1 MRKAI
6 IGIAA
11 NQDKDYK
18 EYRLNKSYL
27 DAIISAGGLP
37 VVLPIVSDESIIK
50 EYIKVLDGLLLTGGA
65 DPDPL
70 IYGENSLPFMGS
82 IDPLRDNFE
91 LQVFKYAFRADLS
104 ILGICKG
111 IQIINIA
118 MGGTLYQDLHS
129 QRKGVLKHNQEAPNW
144 YPTHSVSIEADSY
157 LNQIVKKGKM
167 EVNSIHHQSVKDV
180 SPKFL
185 VSAKAEDGVIEAI
198 ELKEKRFVMGVQWH
212 PETMWEKSQENF
224 NIFKEFVY
232 QSERGG
238 LENE

>member
-11 NQDKDYK
+11 NQDKDSK
-18 EYRLNKSYL
+18 EYRLNKSYSE
-27 DAIISAGGLP
+27 AIISAGGLP
-37 VVLPIVSDESIIK
+37 VILPVISDKSIIK
-50 EYIKVLDGLLLTGGA
+50 EYINGIDGLLLTGGA

-70 IYGENSLPFMGS
+70 IYGENPMPFTGR
-82 IDPLRDNFE
+82 IDPLRDSFE
-91 LQVFKYAFRADLS
+91 MQIFKDAFQANLS

-118 MGGTLYQDLHS
+118 MGGTLYQDLNS
-129 QRKGVLKHNQEAPNW
+129 QREGVLKHNQEAPTW
-144 YPTHSVSIEADSY
+144 YPTHSVNIDAESY
-157 LNQIVKKGKM
+157 LNQIVKQEMIK
-167 EVNSIHHQSVKDV
+167 VNSIHHQSIKDV

-198 ELKEKRFVMGVQWH
+198 EIKEKRFVMGVQWH
-212 PETMWEKSQENF
+212 PETMWENSQENF
-224 NIFKEFVY
+224 NIFKEFVS
-232 QSERGG
+232 QSQKGG